1 MLPAR
6 WCAASSALLVLLILA
21 SKTAWSE
28 GEPVPRTS
36 PPQAREGFG
45 EPLPDLTDEQRSR
58 FQAGKAAFERVFT
71 PRTGLGAVFNAQSCA
86 ECHAQP
92 ATGGAHETITITR
105 FRTPLSLN
113 FAAGLVTQAS
123 GSPHIQSRSV
133 ADEFPD
139 EVPNCELAPEA
150 VPESALAETVRVTPP
165 LFGLGLIEA
174 IPDSTLIENGF
185 ASADRHPDVNGRG
198 ADPSVTGRAGLLFPG
213 GINDLGSLGRLV
225 GRFGARGFVADIP
238 SFTQG
243 AYRTEMGIATPHPL
257 FFLSARPHGTF
268 APSDC
273 TPFSGTAVSLAEIR
287 EVVDYMRFLAPPPRG
302 PITPA
307 VERGE
312 TVFSDIGCASCH
324 TPTLETDGNT
334 VAALSYRDVPLYSDL
349 LLHDMG
355 EALSDG
361 APEGLGTS
369 REWRTTPLWGIGGM
383 AKPLMHDGRAG
394 RDFVRAIELHG
405 GEAAGTRSQFNDLPV
420 ADKRALVRF
429 LESL

>member
-1 MLPAR
+1 MPPSR
-6 WCAASSALLVLLILA
+6 WFAASFALVLCLMLVSEVARPDAA
-21 SKTAWSE
+21 S
-28 GEPVPRTS
+28 VPRTS
-36 PPQAREGFG
+36 LPQDREGFG
-45 EPLPDLTDEQRSR
+45 EPLPDLTDEQRAR
-58 FQAGKAAFERVFT
+58 FEAGKQAFERVFT

-123 GSPHIQSRSV
+123 GSPHIQRRSV
-133 ADEFPD
+133 ADEFPAQ
-139 EVPNCELAPEA
+139 VPGCDIAPET
-150 VPESALAETVRVTPP
+150 VPENTLAKTVRATPP

-174 IPDSTLIENGF
+174 IPDSTLIENGH

-257 FFLSARPHGTF
+257 FFLPVRPQGTF
-268 APSDC
+268 APSEC
-273 TPFSGTAVSLAEIR
+273 TPFSGTAVSLAEVR
-287 EVVDYMRFLAPPPRG
+287 RVVDYMRFLAPPPRG

-307 VERGE
+307 VKRGE
-312 TVFSDIGCASCH
+312 TVFSDIGCDGCH

-355 EALSDG
+355 EALADG

-369 REWRTTPLWGIGGM
+369 REWRTTPLWGIGGI

-405 GEAAGTRSQFNDLPV
+405 GEAAGTRSRFDRLPA
-420 ADKRALVRF
+420 ADRRALVRF